1 MSKGGLIAPGIQG
14 SFTLALLM
22 SGVFNRI
29 DRCRIYIDSDC
40 DYEVIYCQSYLAIA
54 HKSVVYAIIKANT
67 SCRGTTI
74 IYDNMLTYFNEVLQL
89 NPGINV
95 IQIHI
100 WEPKD

>member
-1 MSKGGLIAPGIQG
+1 MSEGGFVLPSLQAP
-14 SFTLALLM
+14 FTLALLM

-29 DRCRIYIDSDC
+29 DRCRVYIDGDC

-54 HKSVVYAIIKANT
+54 HRSVVYAIIKANT
-67 SCRGTTI
+67 RCSGMTI

-100 WEPKD
+100 WEPKE